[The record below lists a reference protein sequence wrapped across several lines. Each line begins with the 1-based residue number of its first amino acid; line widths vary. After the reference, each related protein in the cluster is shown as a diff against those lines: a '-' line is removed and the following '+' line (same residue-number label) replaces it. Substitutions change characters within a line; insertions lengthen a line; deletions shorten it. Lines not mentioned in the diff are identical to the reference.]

1 MIIVEKNQNLWYDI
15 NENERVIRLI
25 KEVLNKDSRLIF
37 AYAFGSFV
45 SEGTFRDIDLA
56 IYIKDIDENPFVIS
70 SDIKTQLSS
79 FAKKEGLTFTADD
92 FDVRIINDAPFTFLK
107 RVFKEGKLL
116 IDNDP
121 DLRTDII
128 ESISLKYRECMGLL
142 AEASLA

>member
-1 MIIVEKNQNLWYDI
+1 M
-15 NENERVIRLI
+15 ENERVIRLI
-25 KEVLNKDSRLIF
+25 KEVLSKDSRLIF

-79 FAKKEGLTFTADD
+79 FAKKEGLTFVADD